1 MVHLLYMKYIRT
13 AYSFLWNAQVY
24 LVALGLVILQS
35 NNSNFISGYVASFIL
50 STLAVCLLLLLFR
63 SNLRLVELFLPLVLF
78 IGSGYL
84 LAQYFYLSGRTEMY
98 VFGVYA
104 FGFTILETGKFL
116 YKNNGFSDKFHLFPH
131 TSHFIAS
138 ILALGMWF
146 FGVDFL
152 MMTEDV
158 LIKVLVLIYVLVGSA
173 IVFLQTCAQQGV
185 IRQQILKKFILCLYI
200 IVGIT
205 TLISL
210 FASFAFSLE
219 P

>member
-35 NNSNFISGYVASFIL
+35 NNSNFISGYVASFML

-116 YKNNGFSDKFHLFPH
+116 YKNNSFSDKFHLFPH